1 MSKPL
6 KEIQAKVESYFGLKL
21 NTKTRKRE
29 YIYARMIY
37 YKLVRNFHPDMSYQ
51 QIANT
56 MNKNHATVLHALKEF
71 PNVCKFDRQFSKD
84 YNNLKEQ
91 LRIISVDITQI
102 PNFETH
108 PLVKY
113 EIKSI
118 RKVLIQRGQNAKRR
132 YDLRKNA
139 ISQRFHSTY
148 SQ

>member
-1 MSKPL
+1 MRSL
-6 KEIQAKVESYFGLKL
+6 KEIQEKVELYFGLKL
-21 NTKTRKRE
+21 NTKCRRTE

-71 PNVCKFDRQFSKD
+71 PNVCRFDKQFTKD

-91 LRIISVDITQI
+91 LRYIPVNISQI

-132 YDLRKNA
+132 YDLRQNA
-139 ISQRFHSTY
+139 VSQRFY
-148 SQ
+148 SSYS

>member
-1 MSKPL
+1 MRSL
-6 KEIQAKVESYFGLKL
+6 KEIQEKVESYFGLKL
-21 NTKTRKRE
+21 NTKCRRRE

-56 MNKNHATVLHALKEF
+56 MNKNHATVLHAIKEF
-71 PNVCKFDRQFSKD
+71 PNVCRFDKEFSKD

-91 LRIISVDITQI
+91 LRYISVNISQI

-132 YDLRKNA
+132 YELHKTA
-139 ISQRFHSTY
+139 IS
-148 SQ
+148 

>member
-1 MSKPL
+1 MSKPI
-6 KEIQAKVESYFGLKL
+6 KEIQKKVELYFGLEL
-21 NTKTRKRE
+21 NTKCRRRE

-71 PNVCKFDRQFSKD
+71 PNVCRFDKQFTKD
-84 YNNLKEQ
+84 YNILKEQ
-91 LRIISVDITQI
+91 LRVITVDITQL
-102 PNFETH
+102 PKFELH

-118 RKVLIQRGQNAKRR
+118 RKVLIKRGQNAKKR

-139 ISQRFHSTY
+139 ISQRFHSTH
-148 SQ
+148 S

>member
-1 MSKPL
+1 MRKCS
-6 KEIQAKVESYFGLKL
+6 KEIQKKVEKYFELKL
-21 NTKTRKRE
+21 REKSRKRR
-29 YIYARMIY
+29 YVYARMIY
-37 YKLVRNFHPDMSYQ
+37 YKLVRNFNPNMSLQ

-56 MNKNHATVLHALKEF
+56 MNLTHATVLHALKEF
-71 PNVCKFDRQFSKD
+71 PSVCKFDKQFTKD

-139 ISQRFHSTY
+139 ISQRFYSTHS
-148 SQ
+148 Q

>member
-21 NTKTRKRE
+21 NKKCRRRE

-71 PNVCKFDRQFSKD
+71 PNVCKFDKEFSKD

-91 LRIISVDITQI
+91 LRIITVDITQI

-118 RKVLIQRGQNAKRR
+118 RKVLIKRGQNAKRR
-132 YDLRKNA
+132 YDLRQNA
-139 ISQRFHSTY
+139 ISQRFHSTH
-148 SQ
+148 S